1 MATENNNAADSGRH
15 SKRVNILLILLV
27 FGFAVA
33 ILGMVILTIASVLSS
48 NSSSSSSIVI
58 FIGPFPIVFG
68 SGPDAGWLIVI
79 SLLLVALS
87 IIIFYLMKA
96 NEARKT
102 V

>member
-1 MATENNNAADSGRH
+1 MATENNNVTDSGRH
-15 SKRVNILLILLV
+15 SKRVNILLILLA

-33 ILGMVILTIASVLSS
+33 ILGMMILTIASVFSS
-48 NSSSSSSIVI
+48 NGSSSSSIVI